1 MIACSLHNH
10 CSFCDGKSTLKE
22 MVEEASRAK
31 ITDFGISSHAFVPFD
46 LDCSIKDE
54 TTYIDSVR
62 AFIASS
68 TLPINIYLGTEDDA
82 YATIKD
88 RKAYD
93 YIVGGAHY
101 LKKNGKYYAIDLSAD
116 EQIACIEK
124 EFGGDHL
131 AYARAYYELVLEVAS
146 RKPDILAHFDL
157 VAKYENRG
165 VEVES
170 KAYRLLALEALDE
183 CLKLDTV
190 FEINYGAVARGTSK
204 KVYPAPF
211 LMKRIAEKKGRIIL
225 STDCHDASKIDFGL
239 RDGEEYARSFGIG
252 EVVVLR
258 DGKWTT
264 EKIKM

>member
-22 MVEEASRAK
+22 MVEAANKAK
-31 ITDFGISSHAFVPFD
+31 ITDFGISSHAYAPFD

-54 TTYIDSVR
+54 ASYIASVR
-62 AFIASS
+62 EFIKSN
-68 TLPINIYLGTEDDA
+68 TLPINLYLGTEDDA

-101 LKKNGKYYAIDLSAD
+101 LEKNGKYYAIDLSAE
-116 EQIACIEK
+116 EQLECIEK
-124 EFGGDHL
+124 EFGGKHL
-131 AYARAYYELVLEVAS
+131 AYARAYYELVLRVAS

-157 VAKYENRG
+157 EAKYEGRG
-165 VEVES
+165 AEERS
-170 KAYRLLALEALDE
+170 KAYRDLALEALDE
-183 CLKLDTV
+183 CLKMDMV

-204 KVYPAPF
+204 KIYPAPF
-211 LMKRIAEKKGRIIL
+211 LMERIAEKKGKIIL
-225 STDCHDASKIDFGL
+225 STDCHDAKKVDFGL
-239 RDGEEYARSFGIG
+239 CEGEEYASSFGIR